1 MKYDEFDARLSRLLQ
16 AMPADTVA
24 ELTDG
29 MIAWWSGARIVYA
42 WIGDAREAHAAHE
55 THPSR
60 DVRELDLADDWGQFH
75 DWLAAWID
83 EPRFSTRPDKPC
95 HGGAARSAL

>member
-1 MKYDEFDARLSRLLQ
+1 MRYDEFDARLSRMMQ
-16 AMPADTVA
+16 AMPADTIA

-42 WIGDAREAHAAHE
+42 WIGDAHEAQ
-55 THPSR
+55 PSR

-83 EPRFSTRPDKPC
+83 EPRFSTRPGKPGC
-95 HGGAARSAL
+95 AAPAHSAV